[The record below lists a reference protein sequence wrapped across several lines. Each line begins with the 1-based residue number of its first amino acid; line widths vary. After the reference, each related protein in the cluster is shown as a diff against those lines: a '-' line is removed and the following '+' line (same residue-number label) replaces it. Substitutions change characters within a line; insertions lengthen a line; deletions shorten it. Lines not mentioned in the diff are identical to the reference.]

1 VITDAMPLYPIQ
13 DAEVSIFETTIRVL
27 GGLLS
32 AYALTNDK
40 QLLDKAVDLGDRL
53 HAGIAVPTDVPDK
66 WVHLQGKRNTMHG
79 RMSLAELGC
88 GLVRCVSVQQDCNLL
103 ILVPHAQVAPPRAA
117 LPYNCHGEPKIRAGG
132 QSAEGQDS
140 TEHASW
146 CVGVD
151 FNRSP
156 VALLIWY

>member
-1 VITDAMPLYPIQ
+1 MWVTDAMPLHPIQ

-53 HAGIAVPTDVPDK
+53 HAGIAVSTDVPDK

-79 RMSLAELGC
+79 PMSLAELGY
-88 GLVRCVSVQQDCNLL
+88 GLVR
-103 ILVPHAQVAPPRAA
+103 
-117 LPYNCHGEPKIRAGG
+117 
-132 QSAEGQDS
+132 
-140 TEHASW
+140 
-146 CVGVD
+146 
-151 FNRSP
+151 
-156 VALLIWY
+156 